1 MAESVTISVTSPLLS
16 GPVEVKVL
24 VPPGLELD
32 AEALEFLRARC
43 EAAVYD
49 SWRDFLDK
57 FEPMADLPPE
67 AYTMKSLEAAAKA
80 WVGRGIR

>member
-1 MAESVTISVTSPLLS
+1 MTDSGASPLRAAQISVMSPLLP

-24 VPPGLELD
+24 LPPGLELD

-49 SWRDFLDK
+49 SWCDFLDK
-57 FEPMADLPPE
+57 LATEGTE
-67 AYTMKSLEAAAKA
+67 
-80 WVGRGIR
+80 